1 MVPVH
6 RAGARRCCIAAASV
20 TVSSPARQNWKVLC
34 AASKPARHD
43 ATAAAGVAQLCSSA
57 KRVRYLGLRVYQL
70 TGVGFRV
77 QGFGSRVQDFRFGV

>member
-57 KRVRYLGLRVYQL
+57 KRVRYLGAQGVSVDRCRV
-70 TGVGFRV
+70 
-77 QGFGSRVQDFRFGV
+77 